1 MRLQGKQIAWNL
13 GKDRSIKKEIGCELL
28 LTWMRPWKEN
38 RAPPTTHPHP
48 YPHLASENCFNKLLK
63 FVWGTV
69 STEWLRIMAKREVS
83 MNSQYFLHRQNCPHK
98 NIWRK
103 VETRENFLP
112 RAGWGEGSCSFCSE
126 QKELSSHQ
134 SISVM
139 EQKPD
144 ATRGKTTIPVF
155 LRDSWK
161 FIKEENRKIN
171 K

>member
-48 YPHLASENCFNKLLK
+48 YPQLASENCFNKLLK

-83 MNSQYFLHRQNCPHK
+83 MNSQYFLHRLRTVLTRIFGGKWKPEKTFFLGQVEEKAAAASAVSRK
-98 NIWRK
+98 NSPATKASPLWNKSLTPPGERLQSLFSSETAENSLKRK
-103 VETRENFLP
+103 TE
-112 RAGWGEGSCSFCSE
+112 
-126 QKELSSHQ
+126 K
-134 SISVM
+134 
-139 EQKPD
+139 
-144 ATRGKTTIPVF
+144 
-155 LRDSWK
+155 
-161 FIKEENRKIN
+161 
-171 K
+171 